1 MKRLLLLL
9 LALSAAPA
17 HAAVCHEDAI
27 RNLTTSGTIL
37 YLVSGQ
43 IFQVYPGQETKAI
56 FWEPLDSLTRPRKKS
71 RSTRSAS
78 INLPLERNHGTPHIR
93 GIVYRRL
100 LRGG

>member
-56 FWEPLDSLTRPRKKS
+56 FWEPLDSLTLCRLGGEAFVITNNNPAQKKIPLDAL
-71 RSTRSAS
+71 R
-78 INLPLERNHGTPHIR
+78 IN
-93 GIVYRRL
+93 
-100 LRGG
+100 